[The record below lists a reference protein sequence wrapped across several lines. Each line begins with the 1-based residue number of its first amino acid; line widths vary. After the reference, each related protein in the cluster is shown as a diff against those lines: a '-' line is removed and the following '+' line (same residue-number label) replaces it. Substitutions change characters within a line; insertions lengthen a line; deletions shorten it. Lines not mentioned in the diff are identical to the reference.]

1 MPDTKNPSETVD
13 KGNPGYTEENQ
24 PDAGGG
30 AVGTAGKDID
40 EANRKN
46 ADVEEK
52 AGDDGAAGRKPGE
65 ADAPRIPEE
74 VKPSFE

>member
-1 MPDTKNPSETVD
+1 MPETKNPSETVD

-40 EANRKN
+40 AANRKN
-46 ADVEEK
+46 ADAKDVR
-52 AGDDGAAGRKPGE
+52 DDGGKGRKPGE
-65 ADAPRIPEE
+65 ADAPHIPEE